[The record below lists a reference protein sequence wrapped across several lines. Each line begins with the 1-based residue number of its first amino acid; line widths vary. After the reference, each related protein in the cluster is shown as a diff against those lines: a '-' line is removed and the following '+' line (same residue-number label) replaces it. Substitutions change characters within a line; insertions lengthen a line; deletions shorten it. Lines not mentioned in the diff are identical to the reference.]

1 MKPTYITEMEVQEAE
16 YYRLI
21 NDQITSINN
30 IELWK
35 STKKIFQ
42 KKLSDKAW
50 KTDRRFLEFEWIW
63 KD

>member
-35 STKKIFQ
+35 STKN
-42 KKLSDKAW
+42 
-50 KTDRRFLEFEWIW
+50 
-63 KD
+63 